1 MEPCSQNRPP
11 WGPRRGRVCPGSSV
25 LVAVGGT
32 GSGECS
38 RTVMTSDW
46 PPVDGRSSENVVVTV
61 TEGQDAFLPCTISPL
76 EDLSWKVF
84 DWMKEEKNIV
94 FLYEEGFHNNKS
106 DHQDPQFKG
115 RVSHFPEELVNGNAS
130 IVIRNMTPGDGGNY
144 TCVFP
149 RLSPP
154 QTYPI
159 RLVVEPSLKDL
170 NLSTEIP
177 GPPLEDSSIA
187 GKHTVKFLSLIVALA
202 LVCIGITIR
211 RVRGQIDSVS
221 H

>member
-177 GPPLEDSSIA
+177 GSTPVRPDLVLDP
-187 GKHTVKFLSLIVALA
+187 VLA
-202 LVCIGITIR
+202 DGYDISETR
-211 RVRGQIDSVS
+211 SRS
-221 H
+221 